1 MVKSINSFF
10 AYPSWPPSI
19 PETVKG
25 AVNEINKTQECYIKT
40 WQECA
45 ISGKFIID
53 VICREIDSAD
63 LFIADLTW
71 ANPNVLF
78 ELGYAIGKQKRV
90 WLLLDPSFT
99 ESKNL
104 FNQLRVL
111 TTVGYAPYSNSRDI
125 IKQFYEE
132 QPWLDLQ
139 ETIFAK
145 SIEPALQEHEESHL
159 LYLKNQHETE
169 ASRKLSRL
177 INSFNLPTTLNDPKE
192 SSVQTLAWYVTKIWH
207 APGIIV
213 HLSGESRRGS
223 QLHNL
228 RYAFVSG
235 LAHGFQK
242 PLLMLVET
250 NYPTPI
256 DYRDILSHY
265 ERPSECVEM
274 AQSWLEKVSSEYAKN
289 QKESGEYAKRIALSA
304 DLGSFNLGEYIAENE
319 EKILN
324 EYFIETEPFLRVI
337 EEQHSVVVV
346 GRKGTGKTANLFMA
360 ARKLGEDKRNLV
372 CVIKPVSYDVQGVV
386 RLGKAIKE
394 KDKKGY
400 LAETLW
406 KFLIFSEIA
415 LAAYEEIKQLPYV
428 DEKSPEGKLKEIM
441 EAQGSILLDDFAV
454 RLERCVDNLSS
465 NTTEKS
471 LHDFRV
477 AISEILHDNIL
488 RSLRNQLGDI
498 LTKRKRVIILID
510 NLDKSW
516 DRRDDL
522 EHLSDFL
529 FGLLSVAKNI
539 PKEFAKH
546 DYWRKPVN
554 VSIAIFLR
562 SDIFERVMKNARE
575 PDKIPCDKLLWDDPV
590 VLMRIVDER
599 LAANREGLDQ
609 ALLWGEVFCPTV
621 KNKPTKKYILDMILP
636 RPRDL
641 VYFTKAALS
650 TAVNRS
656 HIRVEE
662 DDILEAEKLYSQ
674 FVFEA
679 VQVENGISLPE
690 LEIILFEFV
699 GGSSILHKNEIF
711 KIFSKSG
718 IDKNRHDYALR
729 HLIALSFLG
738 VEIKLNEFRFCT
750 SVDEIRKIERLSE
763 RYITTENKAQRYQIH
778 KAFHAYLE
786 VKTFVEGKEESGSR
800 I

>member
-1 MVKSINSFF
+1 MKKLISGFF
-10 AYPSWPPSI
+10 AYPSQPASI
-19 PETVKG
+19 PETIKG
-25 AVNEINKTQECYIKT
+25 AVNEINKAQDCYIKT

-45 ISGKFIID
+45 ISGKIIID
-53 VICREIDSAD
+53 VICREIDNAD

-78 ELGYAIGKQKRV
+78 ELGYAIGKQKRI

-104 FNQLRVL
+104 FDQLRIL

-125 IKQFYEE
+125 VDQFYEE

-139 ETIFAK
+139 ETIFAR
-145 SIEPALQEHEESHL
+145 SIEPALQEHEENHL

-177 INSFNLPTTLNDPKE
+177 INSFKLPTTLSDPKE
-192 SSVQTLAWYVTKIWH
+192 SSVQTLVWYVTKIWH
-207 APGIIV
+207 APGIIA
-213 HLSGESRRGS
+213 HLSGERRYGS

-242 PLLMLVET
+242 PLLMLAEAD
-250 NYPTPI
+250 YSPPI
-256 DYRDILSHY
+256 DYKDILFHY
-265 ERPSECVEM
+265 KTPSECIEM

-289 QKESGEYAKRIALSA
+289 QKESGKYAKKVALSA
-304 DLGSFNLGEYIAENE
+304 DLRSFNLGEYIAENE
-319 EKILN
+319 ERILN

-337 EEQHSVVVV
+337 EGHHSVVV

-360 ARKLGEDKRNLV
+360 ARRLSEDKRNLV
-372 CVIKPVSYDVQGVV
+372 CVIKPEGYDIQGVV

-400 LAETLW
+400 LTETLW

-415 LAAYEEIKQLPYV
+415 LAAYEEIKQRPYV
-428 DEKSPEGKLKEIM
+428 DKKVPEVKLKELM
-441 EAQGSILLDDFAV
+441 ESQGSILLDDFAV

-465 NTTEKS
+465 NTTGKS

-477 AISEILHDNIL
+477 AISEILHNNIL
-488 RSLRNQLGDI
+488 RSLRNQLGDL

-510 NLDKSW
+510 NLDKAW

-546 DYWRKPVN
+546 DHWRKPVN
-554 VSIAIFLR
+554 VSITIFLR
-562 SDIFERVMKNARE
+562 SDIFERVIKDARE

-599 LAANREGLDQ
+599 LAVNREGLDS

-621 KNKPTKKYILDMILP
+621 KNKPSKKYILDRILP

-650 TAVNRS
+650 TAVNRGHS
-656 HIRVEE
+656 RVEE

-674 FVFEA
+674 FVFEV

-690 LEIILFEFV
+690 LEKILFEFV
-699 GGSSILHKNEIF
+699 GGSSILCKNEIF
-711 KIFSKSG
+711 TILSKSG
-718 IDKNRHDYALR
+718 IDKDRHNYALH

-750 SVDEIRKIERLSE
+750 SADEIRKIERLSE
-763 RYITTENKAQRYQIH
+763 RYITIENKAQRYQIH

-786 VKTFVEGKEESGSR
+786 VKTFMERKEESGSS

>member
-1 MVKSINSFF
+1 MGKSISGFF
-10 AYPSWPPSI
+10 SYPYQPDSL
-19 PETVKG
+19 PETIKG
-25 AVNEINKTQECYIKT
+25 AVDKINEGQECYVKT

-53 VICREIDSAD
+53 VICRAIEKAD

-78 ELGYAIGKQKRV
+78 ELGYAIAKKKRV

-104 FNQLRVL
+104 FEPLRIL
-111 TTVGYAPYSNSRDI
+111 TTVGYAAYSNSSEI
-125 IKQFYEE
+125 VHQFYKQ

-139 ETIFAK
+139 DTIFIR
-145 SIEPALQEHEESHL
+145 SIEPALQEYAESRL

-169 ASRKLSRL
+169 ASIKLSQL
-177 INSFNLPTTLNDPKE
+177 VESFNLPTALSDPKE

-213 HLSGESRRGS
+213 HLSGKSRRGS

-235 LAHGFQK
+235 LAYGFQK
-242 PLLMLVET
+242 PLLMLAEADYET
-250 NYPTPI
+250 PPI
-256 DYRDILSHY
+256 DYSDIFY
-265 ERPSECVEM
+265 RYKKPSECVEIS
-274 AQSWLEKVSSEYAKN
+274 QSWLEKVSSEYAKS
-289 QKESGEYAKRIALSA
+289 QKESKEYEKKIALSVH
-304 DLGSFNLGEYIAENE
+304 LRSFNIGEYIAENE
-319 EKILN
+319 EMILN

-337 EEQHSVVVV
+337 EGQHSVVI
-346 GRKGTGKTANLFMA
+346 GRKGSGKTANLYMA
-360 ARKLGEDKRNLV
+360 ARKLSEDKRNLV

-386 RLGKAIKE
+386 RLSKIIKE

-400 LAETLW
+400 LAEALW

-415 LAAYEEIKQLPYV
+415 LAAYKEIKQRPYV
-428 DEKSPEGKLKEIM
+428 DEKTPEGKLKELM
-441 EAQGSILLDDFAV
+441 EVQGSILLDDFAV

-465 NTTEKS
+465 NITGNS
-471 LHDFRV
+471 LYNFRI

-488 RSLRNQLGDI
+488 NTLRNQLGD
-498 LTKRKRVIILID
+498 LLKKRKRVIVLMD
-510 NLDKSW
+510 NLDKAW

-529 FGLLSVAKNI
+529 FGLLSVVKNI

-546 DYWRKPVN
+546 DYWRKSVN
-554 VSIAIFLR
+554 MSITIFLR
-562 SDIFERVMKNARE
+562 SDIFEGIMKNARE
-575 PDKIPCDKLLWDDPV
+575 PDKIPCDKLLWNDPV
-590 VLMRIVDER
+590 VLMRIIDKR
-599 LAANREGLDQ
+599 LAANRKGLDP
-609 ALLWGEVFCPTV
+609 ALLWGRIFCPTV
-621 KNKPTKKYILDMILP
+621 RNKPSKEYILDMILP

-650 TAVNRS
+650 TAVNRGHS
-656 HIRVEE
+656 RVEE
-662 DDILEAEKLYSQ
+662 DDILEAQKLYSQ

-679 VQVENGISLPE
+679 IQIENGISVPE
-690 LEIILFEFV
+690 LEKILFEFV
-699 GGSSILHKNEIF
+699 GGSSILYKTELF
-711 KIFSKSG
+711 EIFSKSG
-718 IDKNRHDYALR
+718 INSNNYDYTLL

-750 SVDEIRKIERLSE
+750 SIDEIQKIKRLSE
-763 RYITTENKAQRYQIH
+763 RYIAAENKTQRYQIH

-786 VKTFVEGKEESGSR
+786 VDILNK
-800 I
+800 

>member
-1 MVKSINSFF
+1 MKKIISGFF
-10 AYPSWPPSI
+10 AYPSKPASI
-19 PETVKG
+19 PETIKR
-25 AVNEINKTQECYIKT
+25 AVNEINKAQDCHIKT

-45 ISGKFIID
+45 ITGKFIID
-53 VICREIDSAD
+53 VICREIDNAD

-78 ELGYAIGKQKRV
+78 ELGYAIGKRKRV
-90 WLLLDPSFT
+90 WLLLDSSFT

-104 FNQLRVL
+104 FDQLRIL
-111 TTVGYAPYSNSRDI
+111 TTVGYAPYSNSNDI
-125 IKQFYEE
+125 IRQFYSEH
-132 QPWLDLQ
+132 PWLDLQ
-139 ETIFAK
+139 ETIFVR
-145 SIEPALQEHEESHL
+145 SIEPALQEHEENQL

-169 ASRKLSRL
+169 ASIKLSRL
-177 INSFNLPTTLNDPKE
+177 VSSFKLPTTLSDPKE

-207 APGIIV
+207 APGIIA
-213 HLSGESRRGS
+213 HLSGKKRQGS

-242 PLLMLVET
+242 PLLMLVEAD
-250 NYPTPI
+250 YSTPI
-256 DYRDILSHY
+256 DYSDILSHY
-265 ERPSECVEM
+265 KTPSECVEM

-289 QKESGEYAKRIALSA
+289 QKESKVYVKKVALSA
-304 DLGSFNLGEYIAENE
+304 DLRSFNLGEYIAENE

-324 EYFIETEPFLRVI
+324 EYFVETEPFLRVI
-337 EEQHSVVVV
+337 ERQHSVVV

-360 ARKLGEDKRNLV
+360 ARKLSEDKRNLV

-428 DEKSPEGKLKEIM
+428 DEKSPEGKLKELM

-454 RLERCVDNLSS
+454 RLERCVNNLSS
-465 NTTEKS
+465 NTTGKS
-471 LHDFRV
+471 LYDFRA

-488 RSLRNQLGDI
+488 RSLRNQLGDL
-498 LTKRKRVIILID
+498 LTRRKRVIILID
-510 NLDKSW
+510 NLDKAW

-554 VSIAIFLR
+554 VSITIFLR

-599 LAANREGLDQ
+599 LAANREGLDP

-621 KNKPTKKYILDMILP
+621 KNEPSKKYILDMILP

-650 TAVNRS
+650 TAVNRGHS
-656 HIRVEE
+656 RVEE

-699 GGSSILHKNEIF
+699 GGSSILHKNEVF
-711 KIFSKSG
+711 KILSKSG

-750 SVDEIRKIERLSE
+750 SADEIRKIERLSE

-786 VKTFVEGKEESGSR
+786 VETFVEGKEESGSN

>member
-1 MVKSINSFF
+1 MEKSTKSFF
-10 AYPSWPPSI
+10 AYPSQPVSI
-19 PETVKG
+19 PETIKE
-25 AVNEINKTQECYIKT
+25 AVNEINKAKGCYIKT

-53 VICREIDSAD
+53 VICREIDDAD
-63 LFIADLTW
+63 LFIADLTY

-104 FNQLRVL
+104 FEQLRVL
-111 TTVGYAPYSNSRDI
+111 TTVGYASYSNSRDI
-125 IKQFYEE
+125 IEQFYKD
-132 QPWLDLQ
+132 QPWLDLK
-139 ETIFAK
+139 ETIFK
-145 SIEPALQEHEESHL
+145 RSVEPALQEHEENRL

-177 INSFNLPTTLNDPKE
+177 VNSFNLPTTLSDPKE

-242 PLLMLVET
+242 PLLMLAES
-250 NYPTPI
+250 NYSIPI

-265 ERPSECVEM
+265 KRPSECVEM
-274 AQSWLEKVSSEYAKN
+274 AKNWLEKVSSEYAKN
-289 QKESGEYAKRIALSA
+289 QKESREYAKKIALSA
-304 DLGSFNLGEYIAENE
+304 DLRSFSLGEYIAENE
-319 EKILN
+319 EEMLN
-324 EYFIETEPFLRVI
+324 EYFIETELFLRVI
-337 EEQHSVVVV
+337 NGQHSIVV

-360 ARKLGEDKRNLV
+360 ARKLSEDKRNLV

-415 LAAYEEIKQLPYV
+415 YTAYKEIKQRPYV
-428 DEKSPEGKLKEIM
+428 DESAPEGRLKKLM

-454 RLERCVDNLSS
+454 RLERCVNNLST
-465 NTTEKS
+465 NTTGKS

-477 AISEILHDNIL
+477 AISEILHNNIL
-488 RSLRNQLGDI
+488 RTLRNQLGDL
-498 LTKRKRVIILID
+498 LTKRKRVIILMD
-510 NLDKSW
+510 NLDKVW
-516 DRRDDL
+516 DRKEDL
-522 EHLSDFL
+522 KYLSDFL
-529 FGLLSVAKNI
+529 FGLLSVAKDI

-546 DYWRKPVN
+546 DHWRKPVN
-554 VSIAIFLR
+554 VSITIFLR
-562 SDIFERVMKNARE
+562 GDIFERIMKNARE
-575 PDKIPCDKLLWDDPV
+575 PDKISCDKLLWDDPV
-590 VLMRIVDER
+590 VLMGIIDKR
-599 LAANREGLDQ
+599 LAANREGLDP
-609 ALLWGEVFCPTV
+609 ALLWEEVFCPTV
-621 KNKPTKKYILDMILP
+621 KNKPSREYILDMILP

-650 TAVNRS
+650 TAVNRGHS
-656 HIRVEE
+656 RVEK

-674 FVFEA
+674 YVFEV

-690 LEIILFEFV
+690 LEKILFEFV
-699 GGSSILHKNEIF
+699 GGSSILYRNEVSKLLF
-711 KIFSKSG
+711 KSG
-718 IDKNRHDYALR
+718 IDKNRHDYALH

-750 SVDEIRKIERLSE
+750 GTDEIQKIEKLSE
-763 RYITTENKAQRYQIH
+763 RYITAENKIQRYQIH

-786 VKTFVEGKEESGSR
+786 VETFVEGKEE
-800 I
+800 

>member
-1 MVKSINSFF
+1 MKKIISGFF
-10 AYPSWPPSI
+10 AYPSKPASI
-19 PETVKG
+19 PETIKR
-25 AVNEINKTQECYIKT
+25 AVNEINKAQDCHIKT

-45 ISGKFIID
+45 ITGKFIID
-53 VICREIDSAD
+53 VICREIDNAD

-78 ELGYAIGKQKRV
+78 ELGYAIGKRKRV
-90 WLLLDPSFT
+90 WLLLDSSFT

-104 FNQLRVL
+104 FDQLRIL
-111 TTVGYAPYSNSRDI
+111 TTVGYAPYSNSNDI
-125 IKQFYEE
+125 TRQFYNEH
-132 QPWLDLQ
+132 PWLDLK
-139 ETIFAK
+139 ETIFVR
-145 SIEPALQEHEESHL
+145 SIEPALQEHEEKQL

-169 ASRKLSRL
+169 ASIKLSRL
-177 INSFNLPTTLNDPKE
+177 VSSFKLPTTLSDPKE

-207 APGIIV
+207 APGIIA
-213 HLSGESRRGS
+213 HLSGEKRQGS

-242 PLLMLVET
+242 PLLMLVEAD
-250 NYPTPI
+250 YSTPI
-256 DYRDILSHY
+256 DYSDILSHY
-265 ERPSECVEM
+265 KTPSECVEM

-289 QKESGEYAKRIALSA
+289 QKESKEYVKKVALSA
-304 DLGSFNLGEYIAENE
+304 DLRSFNLGEYIAENE

-324 EYFIETEPFLRVI
+324 EYFVETEPFLRVI
-337 EEQHSVVVV
+337 ERQHSVVV

-360 ARKLGEDKRNLV
+360 ARKLSEDKRNLV

-415 LAAYEEIKQLPYV
+415 LAAYEEIKQLPCV

-465 NTTEKS
+465 NTTGKS

-599 LAANREGLDQ
+599 LAANREGLDP

-650 TAVNRS
+650 TAVNRGHS
-656 HIRVEE
+656 RVEE

-699 GGSSILHKNEIF
+699 GGSSILCKNEVF
-711 KIFSKSG
+711 KIMSKSG

-750 SVDEIRKIERLSE
+750 SADEIRKIERLSE

>member
-1 MVKSINSFF
+1 MKKIISGFF
-10 AYPSWPPSI
+10 AYPSKPASI
-19 PETVKG
+19 PETIKR
-25 AVNEINKTQECYIKT
+25 AVNEINKAQDCHIKT

-45 ISGKFIID
+45 ITGKFIID
-53 VICREIDSAD
+53 VICREIDNAD

-78 ELGYAIGKQKRV
+78 ELGYAIGKRKRV
-90 WLLLDPSFT
+90 WLLLDSSFT

-104 FNQLRVL
+104 FDQLRIL
-111 TTVGYAPYSNSRDI
+111 TTVGYAPYSNSNDI
-125 IKQFYEE
+125 TRQFYNEH
-132 QPWLDLQ
+132 PWLDLQ
-139 ETIFAK
+139 ETIFVR
-145 SIEPALQEHEESHL
+145 SIEPALQEHEEKQL

-169 ASRKLSRL
+169 ASIKLSRL
-177 INSFNLPTTLNDPKE
+177 VSSFKLPTTLSDPKE

-207 APGIIV
+207 APGIIA
-213 HLSGESRRGS
+213 HLSGEKRQGS

-242 PLLMLVET
+242 PLLMLVEAD
-250 NYPTPI
+250 YSTPI
-256 DYRDILSHY
+256 DYSDILSHY
-265 ERPSECVEM
+265 KTPSECVEM

-289 QKESGEYAKRIALSA
+289 QKESKEYVKKVALSA
-304 DLGSFNLGEYIAENE
+304 DLRSFNLGEYIAENE

-324 EYFIETEPFLRVI
+324 EYFVETEPFLRVI
-337 EEQHSVVVV
+337 ERQHSVVV

-360 ARKLGEDKRNLV
+360 ARKLSEDKRNLV

-428 DEKSPEGKLKEIM
+428 DEKSPEGKLKELM

-454 RLERCVDNLSS
+454 RLERCVNNLSL
-465 NTTEKS
+465 NTTGKS
-471 LHDFRV
+471 LYDFRV

-488 RSLRNQLGDI
+488 STLRSQLGYL
-498 LTKRKRVIILID
+498 LTRRKRVIILMD
-510 NLDKSW
+510 NLDKAW

-546 DYWRKPVN
+546 DHWRKPVN
-554 VSIAIFLR
+554 VSITIFLR

-590 VLMRIVDER
+590 VLMRIVAER
-599 LAANREGLDQ
+599 LAANREGLDLD
-609 ALLWGEVFCPTV
+609 LLWGEVFCPTV
-621 KNKPTKKYILDMILP
+621 KNEPSKKYILDMILP

-650 TAVNRS
+650 TAVNRGHS
-656 HIRVEE
+656 RVEE

-690 LEIILFEFV
+690 LEKILFEFV
-699 GGSSILHKNEIF
+699 GGSSILHKNEVF
-711 KIFSKSG
+711 KILSKSE

-750 SVDEIRKIERLSE
+750 SADEIRKIERLSE
-763 RYITTENKAQRYQIH
+763 RYITAENKAQRYQIH

-786 VKTFVEGKEESGSR
+786 VETFVEGKEESGSN